1 MAGAEAWDTL
11 TAMDA
16 LSALFPNLVALAV
29 LATLAVLIA
38 GVFTMTRRD
47 KHDPR
52 LANKLMR
59 ARVAIQALALVLIAL
74 SYLVFKLKD

>member
-1 MAGAEAWDTL
+1 MAAAEAWDTL
-11 TAMDA
+11 TIMDA
-16 LSALFPNLVALAV
+16 LSALFPYLVALAV

-38 GVFTMTRRD
+38 GVVTMMRRD

-59 ARVAIQALALVLIAL
+59 ARIALQALTLVLIAL

>member
-1 MAGAEAWDTL
+1 
-11 TAMDA
+11 
-16 LSALFPNLVALAV
+16 

-38 GVFTMTRRD
+38 GIFTMTRRD

-59 ARVAIQALALVLIAL
+59 ARVAFQALALVLIAL
-74 SYLVFKLKD
+74 SFLLFKLKD

>member
-1 MAGAEAWDTL
+1 MAAAGAWDTL
-11 TAMDA
+11 TEMEA
-16 LSALFPNLVALAV
+16 LSTLFPVLVTLAV

-38 GVFTMTRRD
+38 GVFTMARGD

-59 ARVAIQALALVLIAL
+59 ARVALQALTLVLIAL
-74 SYLVFKLKD
+74 SYLAFKLKG

>member
-16 LSALFPNLVALAV
+16 LSALFPYLVGLAV

-38 GVFTMTRRD
+38 GVLTMFRRD

-59 ARVAIQALALVLIAL
+59 ARIALQALALVLIAL
-74 SYLVFKLKD
+74 SFMLFKLKD

>member
-1 MAGAEAWDTL
+1 MAGAGAWDTL
-11 TAMDA
+11 TIMDA
-16 LSALFPNLVALAV
+16 LSALFPYLVGLAV

-38 GVFTMTRRD
+38 GVATMFRRG

>member
-16 LSALFPNLVALAV
+16 LSALFPYLVGLAV

-38 GVFTMTRRD
+38 GVVTMTRRD

-59 ARVAIQALALVLIAL
+59 ARVAFQALALVLIAL
-74 SYLVFKLKD
+74 SFLLFKLKD

>member
-11 TAMDA
+11 SAMDA
-16 LSALFPNLVALAV
+16 LSAVFPYLVALAV

-38 GVFTMTRRD
+38 GVVPMARRD

-59 ARVAIQALALVLIAL
+59 ARVGLQALTLVLIAL
-74 SYLVFKLKD
+74 SYLAFKLKD